1 MYNFN
6 FTYCKQFIRAILAT
20 IVLGF
25 VFSVPASAQE
35 RRPVDSRHPLWLV
48 HIDVWNNA
56 NPQKIIDLIPAD
68 IKPYV
73 CLNLSMSC
81 SYDTD
86 LKIYKKPQD
95 AIQTYKSWASVCC
108 RNNMWFTCQ
117 PASGGHTHIP
127 DNAANFNKALEI
139 HEQFFKDYNNFL
151 GWNYAEQF
159 WGFDEPNDASS
170 SKAVDRIK
178 LFAKLVPMHHKY
190 GGFLTISFCGN
201 IWSHPLNPIGMM
213 KRNATFL
220 NACKENPEAILFL
233 YKYTTSANW
242 FNNESVTIGP
252 FISGLAKNY
261 GVRYDN
267 CGWNGAI
274 EELCKNDGKSHT
286 YPGAVGIAPVLEQMT
301 LNGAC
306 VWDGPELIWTED
318 FKETSRSTVN
328 GYTRRN
334 WTTYSNFDNIWV
346 DMFRKVLDGTIHI
359 ATREE
364 VIERTKIVLR
374 NDIAASS
381 DNTGLK
387 INAYAAPIDLYHGLY
402 LQDDPFND
410 RVSYEGG
417 VGNVKGYGNNNFLYY
432 KKTGRYQTIPI
443 VINLYDELA
452 KSIPQTI
459 TRTAYNTNSKW
470 KNQNTKVAEF
480 NKVYPEV
487 SKGDL
492 FVARH
497 HNQLTCYYPFS
508 YLNKKTTASAEVPL
522 LYNSC
527 DSIYMNFARF
537 SSALVQEY
545 EDHIDFYFNN
555 YRQDSTAV
563 KSDIITITGAK
574 AKPSYT
580 YKKRAKATGTLAENW
595 DEATGTYTLTLKHNG
610 PFDVT
615 IKCAGNGTDL
625 LSDYVDVTPISEI
638 PIQPEDYYGDLII
651 EAEDMDYKSISANVT
666 NQYDDGWGAYRSV
679 RGHSGMG
686 FQRMGTNTAGALR
699 NETQI
704 NFTGKYL
711 VTIKYNNTNA
721 AFTVRSSFARSGAK
735 ALRLEQCATNEW
747 KTISYEAPV
756 TSSGRNIFLLQN
768 TLGKDFYVDQVT
780 FSPMELDV
788 VGIDETTT
796 ERVSFEK
803 EYYSLSGTKLS
814 APQPG
819 INIIRMKN
827 GETKKVFIK

>member
-1 MYNFN
+1 MKQLSITLLLF
-6 FTYCKQFIRAILAT
+6 FTLILG
-20 IVLGF
+20 VK
-25 VFSVPASAQE
+25 AQE
-35 RRPVDSRHPLWLV
+35 RRPIDSRHPMWMI

-56 NPQKIIDLIPAD
+56 DPQKIIDLIPED

-81 SYDTD
+81 AYDKD

-139 HEQFFKDYNNFL
+139 HEQFFKDYKNFL

-178 LFAKLVPMHHKY
+178 LFSKLVPMHHQY

-201 IWSHPLNPIGMM
+201 IWSHPVNPIGMM
-213 KRNATFL
+213 KRNSTFL
-220 NACKENPEAILFL
+220 NACKQNPEAILFL

-274 EELCKNDGKSHT
+274 DELCKNDGKNHT

-318 FKETSRSTVN
+318 FRGLNNSTLSN

-334 WTTYSNFDNIWV
+334 WGTYPNFDNIWV

-364 VIERTKIVLR
+364 VIERTKIAIR
-374 NDIAASS
+374 NDISESS

-387 INAYAAPIDLYHGLY
+387 VNAYAAPIDLYHGLY

-410 RVSYEGG
+410 RESYEGA
-417 VGNVKGYGNNNFLYY
+417 VGKNLKGYGNNNFLYY
-432 KKTGRYQTIPI
+432 KKTGRYQTIPV
-443 VINLYDELA
+443 VINMYDDLA
-452 KSIPQTI
+452 KSIPQVV
-459 TRTAYNTNSKW
+459 TRTQYNTLSRW
-470 KNQNTKVAEF
+470 KTEKTKVAAF
-480 NKVYPEV
+480 DAAYPEV

-527 DSIYMNFARF
+527 DSIYMKFARF

-555 YRQDSTAV
+555 YRSDSTAV

-574 AKPSYT
+574 EKPSYT
-580 YKKRAKATGTLAENW
+580 FNKRANATGSLSEKW
-595 DEATGTYTLTLKHNG
+595 DETTGTYELTLKHNG

-615 IKCAGNGTDL
+615 INCAGNGTDL

-638 PIQPEDYYGDLII
+638 PLQPEDYFGDLVI
-651 EAEDMDYKSISANVT
+651 EAEDMDYKSVKANVT
-666 NQYDDGWGAYRSV
+666 DQYSWEEYRSV

-686 FQRMGTNTAGALR
+686 FQRMGTSTSGSLR

-704 NFTGKYL
+704 NFTGTYL
-711 VTIKYNNTNA
+711 VTIKYSNTNP
-721 AFTVRSSFARSGAK
+721 AFAIRSSFAKSGAK
-735 ALRLEQCATNEW
+735 TLKLEQCKVNEW

-756 TSSGRNIFLLQN
+756 LTEGKNVFLLNN
-768 TLGKDFYVDQVT
+768 TGGKDFYVDQVT
-780 FSPMELDV
+780 FSPIELDV
-788 VGIDETTT
+788 VGIDEVAT

-803 EYYSLSGTKLS
+803 EYYSLSGVKLS